1 MMYWGNHMSTGS
13 WIFSIFGTLII
24 LALIVAAIVWIVSE
38 TGNRGSGRDASAAS
52 PGEILDRRLASGE
65 ITVDQYDQLREKLA
79 ITSASSDPR
88 PTSPAGAGAPG

>member
-1 MMYWGNHMSTGS
+1 MMYWGNHMTTAG

-24 LALIVAAIVWIVSE
+24 FALIVAAIVWIVSE
-38 TGNRGSGRDASAAS
+38 AGNRGGGRDASGAS

-79 ITSASSDPR
+79 ITPASSSPR
-88 PTSPAGAGAPG
+88 PATPAGAPG